1 MQEATDDAEELGA
14 EVYEGFARALRA
26 SMGGLGEPSKP
37 LPEED
42 NHPVLH
48 IIRAQRA
55 RALAKGDVATAIA
68 AGYLIEARA
77 LGTIDLAWDPLNGSV
92 KAIGKGNN

>member
-1 MQEATDDAEELGA
+1 MSDATEAVEDVGA

-26 SMGGLGEPSKP
+26 SMGGLGEPVKP
-37 LPEED
+37 LPAED

-55 RALAKGDVATAIA
+55 RALVKGDVATAIA

-77 LGTIDLAWDPLNGSV
+77 LGTIDLVWDPLNGSV